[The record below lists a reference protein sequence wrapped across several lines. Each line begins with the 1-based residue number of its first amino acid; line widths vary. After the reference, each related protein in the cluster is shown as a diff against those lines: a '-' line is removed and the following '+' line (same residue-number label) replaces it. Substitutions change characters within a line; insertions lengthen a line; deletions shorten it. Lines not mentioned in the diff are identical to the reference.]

1 MGIHTNRI
9 VQSAAQGPAG
19 RFRVGRRKSE
29 HELQA
34 QLRDL
39 VSLAVVGDHVRWVS
53 PRDEELR
60 RSLTEA
66 GEQWRRWADEV
77 ARQLGRAGIAP
88 DGRVRSLARDI
99 PLNWVPD
106 GWLASGEARRLVAE
120 RIETV
125 DRWTRYRQAQTRGAD
140 AELLALISAGLQAQ
154 LGDLP
159 KAAGPSGR
167 ARG

>member
-9 VQSAAQGPAG
+9 AKSAAHGPAG
-19 RFRVGRRKSE
+19 GFRVDRRKGE
-29 HELQA
+29 HDLQA

-53 PRDEELR
+53 RRDEKLGGW
-60 RSLTEA
+60 LTEA
-66 GEQWRRWADEV
+66 ARQWRRWADQV
-77 ARQLGRAGIAP
+77 ATQLGRAGVAP

-125 DRWTRYRQAQTRGAD
+125 DRWTRYRLSQARGTD
-140 AELLALISAGLQAQ
+140 AELLELISIGLEAQ
-154 LGDLP
+154 LDDLP
-159 KAAGPSGR
+159 GATAPSR
-167 ARG
+167 RSRG

>member
-9 VQSAAQGPAG
+9 VNSAAPGPAG
-19 RFRVGRRKSE
+19 RFRVGRRKGE

-53 PRDEELR
+53 HRDEELGAW
-60 RSLTEA
+60 LTEGA
-66 GEQWRRWADEV
+66 RQWRRWADRV
-77 ARQLGRAGIAP
+77 ATQLGRAGIAP

-125 DRWTRYRQAQTRGAD
+125 DRWTRYRLSQAHGAD
-140 AELLALISAGLQAQ
+140 AELLELISTGLEAQ
-154 LGDLP
+154 LDDLP
-159 KAAGPSGR
+159 GPAAPS
-167 ARG
+167 ARSRG